1 MLDAREV
8 SWILS
13 WWAVQQTRHPDAR
26 AITKRARRLLVG
38 ALALI
43 LWGFGTHGTNAGTG
57 DEPHYLAIAHSLAFD
72 RDLDVRN
79 NYGSAEPLIAGGNL
93 VPASHV
99 RETADGLL
107 RPVHDVGLPLLAAPY
122 VRLAAPLTS
131 WIAQRAP
138 ERMLRAAR
146 LTPTTLYRHVIS
158 LAMIACAAVLAVLM
172 FDSLMMLGASH
183 RAAFATTLLLI
194 TAPPLLAYS
203 ILFFTELLSALL
215 AFFAFVTLLWRR
227 DNRLLLSAAG
237 IATGFL
243 LLVHIRNVGLVI
255 GLTLVAAFLWHGESR
270 RQVSGFFVGLMAMVL
285 LRTAIN
291 HYLWGTWITTP
302 HAAAGSWE
310 GLRPTL
316 GQAAMRMVALL
327 VDQEYG
333 LLIYAPVYLLAVVGM
348 PVFTRRAPHLAWPL
362 IAVVTCY
369 VGLVLLPLTN
379 PHGWSGQ
386 WCPAGRFL
394 MPTLPLLVLPIHFA
408 IRAMPRSVLMPVIAL
423 QIFLSGWF
431 WQNPKLLW
439 NDGDGRAA
447 FCAQTGP
454 RVCASLPALGWVK

>member
-1 MLDAREV
+1 
-8 SWILS
+8 
-13 WWAVQQTRHPDAR
+13 
-26 AITKRARRLLVG
+26 
-38 ALALI
+38 
-43 LWGFGTHGTNAGTG
+43 
-57 DEPHYLAIAHSLAFD
+57 
-72 RDLDVRN
+72 
-79 NYGSAEPLIAGGNL
+79 
-93 VPASHV
+93 V

-215 AFFAFVTLLWRR
+215 AFFAFVTLMWRR

-255 GLTLVAAFLWHGESR
+255 GLTLVAACLWRGESR
-270 RQVSGFFVGLMAMVL
+270 RQASGFFVGLMAMVL

-316 GQAAMRMVALL
+316 GQAVMRMVALL